1 MGRKTNQFPN
11 SPSNLCL
18 STQKHAGAISGF
30 LLDAMGQRYV
40 EPPGFDLTS
49 AYGDS
54 DALTPLIFML
64 SAGSDPM
71 AALLKFSEEGKH
83 VV

>member
-1 MGRKTNQFPN
+1 
-11 SPSNLCL
+11 
-18 STQKHAGAISGF
+18 
-30 LLDAMGQRYV
+30 MGQRYV